1 MSGISSGHRLA
12 RLILSA
18 GIVAFA
24 PGPSLCGV
32 GLILANPCLR
42 ETDWLVGDFWARVAE
57 RLGRRSNSAYRTA
70 SPHRRRARD
79 GRMSHF
85 QLLLRFEEA
94 RVVLTP
100 AEVRR
105 SDPLAVCGVPK

>member
-18 GIVAFA
+18 GIVPFA

-42 ETDWLVGDFWARVAE
+42 GTDWLVGDFWARVAE
-57 RLGRRSNSAYRTA
+57 LAAGTNNLRS
-70 SPHRRRARD
+70 
-79 GRMSHF
+79 
-85 QLLLRFEEA
+85 
-94 RVVLTP
+94 LT
-100 AEVRR
+100 
-105 SDPLAVCGVPK
+105 